1 MAGLN
6 VCEQKIQTERKDSE
20 MSVADTEKDIKKLS
34 RTELVDVIYQLK
46 KSEQKLEEQV
56 QTLQAALDEKNLRME
71 NVGSVAEASL
81 ALTDIFANA
90 QTAAD
95 AYLEEI
101 RTRRAAVEEEC
112 SRLSAEAQE
121 KADTLLRE
129 STEQAEKTLQD
140 AQTEADSVLQEAQ
153 TKADAA
159 LQEAQE
165 KADAILQDA
174 HAQASSILQD
184 AQTRKETIDSHCRTT
199 RSELQRVQ
207 ETLRLLN
214 DAIPTIIG
222 AEDEN
227 AEAEEE

>member
-1 MAGLN
+1 MA
-6 VCEQKIQTERKDSE
+6 
-20 MSVADTEKDIKKLS
+20 VADTEKDIKKLS

-121 KADTLLRE
+121 KAD
-129 STEQAEKTLQD
+129 
-140 AQTEADSVLQEAQ
+140 
-153 TKADAA
+153 AA

-174 HAQASSILQD
+174 HAQANSILQD

-227 AEAEEE
+227 AEKE

>member
-1 MAGLN
+1 
-6 VCEQKIQTERKDSE
+6 
-20 MSVADTEKDIKKLS
+20 MSVADTEKDIKKLG

-71 NVGSVAEASL
+71 NVGSIAEASL
-81 ALTDIFANA
+81 ALTDIFSNA

-95 AYLEEI
+95 TYLDEI
-101 RTRRAAVEEEC
+101 KSRRAVVEEEC
-112 SRLSAEAQE
+112 DKLSAEAQE

-129 STEQAEKTLQD
+129 TQ
-140 AQTEADSVLQEAQ
+140 AQTEKSLQDTREQTDLMLQEAQ
-153 TKADAA
+153 AKTDAM
-159 LQEAQE
+159 LQEAQAKADLILQE
-165 KADAILQDA
+165 ARAQADAILQE
-174 HAQASSILQD
+174 

-199 RSELQRVQ
+199 CTELQRVQ
-207 ETLRLLN
+207 ETLKLLN

-227 AEAEEE
+227 TEETAE

>member
-6 VCEQKIQTERKDSE
+6 VCEQTIQMERKDSE
-20 MSVADTEKDIKKLS
+20 MAVADTEKDIKKLS

-121 KADTLLRE
+121 KAD
-129 STEQAEKTLQD
+129 
-140 AQTEADSVLQEAQ
+140 
-153 TKADAA
+153 AA

-174 HAQASSILQD
+174 HAQANSILQD

-227 AEAEEE
+227 AEEE

>member
-6 VCEQKIQTERKDSE
+6 VCEQTIQMERKDSE
-20 MSVADTEKDIKKLS
+20 MAVADTEKDIKKLS

-121 KADTLLRE
+121 KAD
-129 STEQAEKTLQD
+129 
-140 AQTEADSVLQEAQ
+140 
-153 TKADAA
+153 AA

-174 HAQASSILQD
+174 HAQANSILKD

-227 AEAEEE
+227 AEEE

>member
-174 HAQASSILQD
+174 
-184 AQTRKETIDSHCRTT
+184 QTRKETIDSHCRTT

>member
-129 STEQAEKTLQD
+129 STERAEKTLQD

-165 KADAILQDA
+165 KADA
-174 HAQASSILQD
+174 ILQD

>member
-6 VCEQKIQTERKDSE
+6 VYEQKIQTERKDSE

-46 KSEQKLEEQV
+46 KSEQKLGEQV

-71 NVGSVAEASL
+71 NVGSLAEASL

-174 HAQASSILQD
+174 
-184 AQTRKETIDSHCRTT
+184 QTRKETIDSHCRTT
-199 RSELQRVQ
+199 RSELQCVQ

>member
-6 VCEQKIQTERKDSE
+6 VCEQTIQTERKDSE
-20 MSVADTEKDIKKLS
+20 MAVADTEKDIKKLS

-121 KADTLLRE
+121 KAD
-129 STEQAEKTLQD
+129 
-140 AQTEADSVLQEAQ
+140 
-153 TKADAA
+153 AA

-174 HAQASSILQD
+174 HAQANSILQD

-227 AEAEEE
+227 AEKE

>member
-6 VCEQKIQTERKDSE
+6 VCEQTIQMERKDSE
-20 MSVADTEKDIKKLS
+20 MAVADTEKDIKKLS

-121 KADTLLRE
+121 KAD
-129 STEQAEKTLQD
+129 A
-140 AQTEADSVLQEAQ
+140 ALQEAQ
-153 TKADAA
+153 EKADAA

-174 HAQASSILQD
+174 HAQANSILQD

-227 AEAEEE
+227 AEEE